1 MMSKI
6 NPSTID
12 MYQVAFGQEE
22 ALYAQQICKKIQQRA
37 VKRVVN
43 KSFVKSISQKEEKN
57 TQQEFEFNKGNDNR
71 FKTEVN
77 NQQDFFERSKS
88 NSRERPTAASFVNT
102 TQKSP
107 GDNNNEGG
115 SDDSDWGLEDESPKK
130 EEKKGIMKQDGMH
143 GLSLKLDPNELI
155 KR

>member
-1 MMSKI
+1 MSKI

-57 TQQEFEFNKGNDNR
+57 T
-71 FKTEVN
+71 
-77 NQQDFFERSKS
+77 
-88 NSRERPTAASFVNT
+88 
-102 TQKSP
+102 
-107 GDNNNEGG
+107 
-115 SDDSDWGLEDESPKK
+115 
-130 EEKKGIMKQDGMH
+130 
-143 GLSLKLDPNELI
+143 
-155 KR
+155 

>member
-57 TQQEFEFNKGNDNR
+57 T
-71 FKTEVN
+71 
-77 NQQDFFERSKS
+77 
-88 NSRERPTAASFVNT
+88 
-102 TQKSP
+102 
-107 GDNNNEGG
+107 
-115 SDDSDWGLEDESPKK
+115 
-130 EEKKGIMKQDGMH
+130 
-143 GLSLKLDPNELI
+143 
-155 KR
+155 